1 MRGGYRQI
9 NDDFDARIGEQLIDR
24 AALGDAEFGGTGL
37 CTGDVDVGDGCNMH
51 ATEALVTILQIDTT
65 DIATPDD
72 TDCGTAHKILADR
85 LTPYLIIWGYGMQRG

>member
-1 MRGGYRQI
+1 
-9 NDDFDARIGEQLIDR
+9 
-24 AALGDAEFGGTGL
+24 
-37 CTGDVDVGDGCNMH
+37 VH

-85 LTPYLIIWGYGMQRG
+85 LTPNLIIWGYGMQRG